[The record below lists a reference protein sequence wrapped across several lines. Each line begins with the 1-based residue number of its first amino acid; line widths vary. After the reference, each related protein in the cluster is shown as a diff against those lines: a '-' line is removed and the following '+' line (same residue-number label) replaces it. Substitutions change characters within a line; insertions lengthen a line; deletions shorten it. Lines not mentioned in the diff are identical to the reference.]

1 MAGIYIHI
9 PFCYKACHYCDF
21 HFSTSLTLKTKLI
34 DAICKELKLKNKY
47 LGTQL
52 VETIYFG
59 GGTPSI
65 LEEKYIAKI
74 LKTIYKYFSISKF
87 LECTLEVNPNDLTV
101 GKTRSLIKLGVN
113 RFSVGA
119 QSFDDIQ
126 LKLLNR
132 SHTSKQIERS
142 IRLIQDLGVY
152 NINIDLMYGTPNLK
166 NKLWENNLMKAVSLN
181 VTHMSCYCL
190 TIEKGTVFHKMVNS
204 GNLKIDS
211 DDNIK
216 LQFLTMRDI
225 LRRNNFVH
233 YEISNFC
240 IPSFESKHNSSY
252 WKGKNYLGVGP
263 SAHSFNGKKRHWN
276 IKNNYKYIAALNND
290 NNYFE
295 EEILTKKN
303 IANEYILTNIRT
315 NKGLARNIL
324 SRLTN
329 NIEYSKLMSQLDKLI
344 NDRLIIN
351 KKDRFYLTQNGMILC
366 DKITTDL
373 FLA

>member
-9 PFCYKACHYCDF
+9 PFCYKACYYCDF
-21 HFSTSLTLKTKLI
+21 HFSTSLKLKTELI
-34 DAICKELKLKNKY
+34 GAICKELKLKNKY
-47 LGTQL
+47 LGSSP

-65 LEEKYIAKI
+65 LGEKYIAKI
-74 LKTIYKYFSISKF
+74 LKTIYKYFSISNS
-87 LECTLEVNPNDLTV
+87 LECTFEVNPNDLTV
-101 GKTRSLIKLGVN
+101 DKTRSLIKLGVN

-119 QSFDDIQ
+119 QSFDENQ

-132 SHTSKQIERS
+132 SHTSNQIERS
-142 IRLIQDLGVY
+142 IKLIQDLGVN

-204 GNLKIDS
+204 GSLKLDS

-225 LRRNNFVH
+225 LIRNNFIH

-276 IKNNYKYIAALNND
+276 INNNYKYIDALNND

-295 EEILTKKN
+295 EEILSKKN

-315 NKGLARNIL
+315 SKGLARNTL

-329 NIEYSKLMSQLDKLI
+329 NIEYNKLMSQLDKLI
-344 NDRLIIN
+344 NDNLIIN

>member
-34 DAICKELKLKNKY
+34 GAICKELKLKNKY
-47 LGTQL
+47 LGSQP

-87 LECTLEVNPNDLTV
+87 LECTFEVNPNDLTV
-101 GKTRSLIKLGVN
+101 DKTRSLIKLGVN

-142 IRLIQDLGVY
+142 IKLIQDLGVY

-204 GNLKIDS
+204 GNLKLDS

-276 IKNNYKYIAALNND
+276 IKNNYKYIDALNND

-344 NDRLIIN
+344 NDSLIIN

>member
-9 PFCYKACHYCDF
+9 PFCYKACYYCDF

-34 DAICKELKLKNKY
+34 GAICKELKLKNKY
-47 LGTQL
+47 LGSQP

-74 LKTIYKYFSISKF
+74 LKTIYKYFSISKS
-87 LECTLEVNPNDLTV
+87 LECTFEVNPNDLTV
-101 GKTRSLIKLGVN
+101 DKTRSLIKLGVN

-132 SHTSKQIERS
+132 SHTSKQIGRS
-142 IRLIQDLGVY
+142 IKLIQDLGVN

-166 NKLWENNLMKAVSLN
+166 NKLWENNLMKALSLN
-181 VTHMSCYCL
+181 VTHVSCYCL

-204 GNLKIDS
+204 GNLKLDS

-216 LQFLTMRDI
+216 LQFLTMRDV

-276 IKNNYKYIAALNND
+276 IKNNYKYIDALNND

-329 NIEYSKLMSQLDKLI
+329 KIEYSKLMSQLDKLI
-344 NDRLIIN
+344 NDSLIIN

>member
-9 PFCYKACHYCDF
+9 PFCYKACYYCDF
-21 HFSTSLTLKTKLI
+21 HFSTSLKLKTELI
-34 DAICKELKLKNKY
+34 GAICKELKLKNKY
-47 LGTQL
+47 LGSSP

-65 LEEKYIAKI
+65 LGEKYIAKI
-74 LKTIYKYFSISKF
+74 LKTIYKYFSISNS
-87 LECTLEVNPNDLTV
+87 LECTFEVNPNDLTV
-101 GKTRSLIKLGVN
+101 DKTRRLIKLGVN

-119 QSFDDIQ
+119 QSFDENQ

-132 SHTSKQIERS
+132 SHTSNQIERS
-142 IRLIQDLGVY
+142 IKLIQDLGVN

-204 GNLKIDS
+204 GSLKLDS

-225 LRRNNFVH
+225 LIRNNFIH

-263 SAHSFNGKKRHWN
+263 SAHSFNGKK
-276 IKNNYKYIAALNND
+276 KTLEYK
-290 NNYFE
+290 
-295 EEILTKKN
+295 
-303 IANEYILTNIRT
+303 
-315 NKGLARNIL
+315 
-324 SRLTN
+324 
-329 NIEYSKLMSQLDKLI
+329 
-344 NDRLIIN
+344 
-351 KKDRFYLTQNGMILC
+351 
-366 DKITTDL
+366 
-373 FLA
+373 

>member
-1 MAGIYIHI
+1 
-9 PFCYKACHYCDF
+9 
-21 HFSTSLTLKTKLI
+21 
-34 DAICKELKLKNKY
+34 
-47 LGTQL
+47 
-52 VETIYFG
+52 
-59 GGTPSI
+59 
-65 LEEKYIAKI
+65 
-74 LKTIYKYFSISKF
+74 
-87 LECTLEVNPNDLTV
+87 
-101 GKTRSLIKLGVN
+101 
-113 RFSVGA
+113 
-119 QSFDDIQ
+119 
-126 LKLLNR
+126 
-132 SHTSKQIERS
+132 
-142 IRLIQDLGVY
+142 
-152 NINIDLMYGTPNLK
+152 
-166 NKLWENNLMKAVSLN
+166 MKAVSLN

-276 IKNNYKYIAALNND
+276 IKNNYKYIDALNND

>member
-87 LECTLEVNPNDLTV
+87 LECTFEVNPNDLTV

-225 LRRNNFVH
+225 LRINNFVH

-276 IKNNYKYIAALNND
+276 IKNNYKYIDALNND

-324 SRLTN
+324 TRLTN

>member
-34 DAICKELKLKNKY
+34 DAICKELKLKNKF

-87 LECTLEVNPNDLTV
+87 LECTFEVNPNDLTV

-276 IKNNYKYIAALNND
+276 IKNNYKYIDALNND

>member
-34 DAICKELKLKNKY
+34 RAICKELKLKNRY
-47 LGTQL
+47 LGSKP

-74 LKTIYKYFSISKF
+74 LKTIYKYFSTSKF
-87 LECTLEVNPNDLTV
+87 LECTFEVNPNDLTV
-101 GKTRSLIKLGVN
+101 EKTRSLIKLGVN

-142 IRLIQDLGVY
+142 IKLIQDLGVY

-190 TIEKGTVFHKMVNS
+190 TIEKGTVFYKMVNS
-204 GNLKIDS
+204 GNLKLDS

-276 IKNNYKYIAALNND
+276 IKNNYKYIDALNND

-344 NDRLIIN
+344 NDSLIIN
-351 KKDRFYLTQNGMILC
+351 KKDRYYLTQNGMILC

-373 FLA
+373 FLV

>member
-34 DAICKELKLKNKY
+34 GAICKELKLKNKY
-47 LGTQL
+47 LGSQP

-74 LKTIYKYFSISKF
+74 LKTIYKYFSISKS
-87 LECTLEVNPNDLTV
+87 LECTFEVNPNDLTV
-101 GKTRSLIKLGVN
+101 DKTRSLIKLGVN

-132 SHTSKQIERS
+132 SHTSKQIGRS
-142 IRLIQDLGVY
+142 IKLIQDLGVN

-166 NKLWENNLMKAVSLN
+166 NKLWENNLMKALSLN
-181 VTHMSCYCL
+181 VTHVSCYCL

-204 GNLKIDS
+204 GNLKLDS

-216 LQFLTMRDI
+216 LQFLTMRDV

-276 IKNNYKYIAALNND
+276 IKNNYKYIDALNND

-329 NIEYSKLMSQLDKLI
+329 KIEYSKLMSQLDKLI
-344 NDRLIIN
+344 NDSLIIN

>member
-9 PFCYKACHYCDF
+9 PFCKKACHYCDF

-65 LEEKYIAKI
+65 LDEKYIAKI

-87 LECTLEVNPNDLTV
+87 LECTFEVNPNDLTV

>member
-87 LECTLEVNPNDLTV
+87 LECTFEVNPNDLTV

-181 VTHMSCYCL
+181 VTHISCYCL

-276 IKNNYKYIAALNND
+276 IKNNYKYIDALNND

>member
-21 HFSTSLTLKTKLI
+21 HFSTSLTLKTKLVG
-34 DAICKELKLKNKY
+34 AICKELKLKHKY
-47 LGTQL
+47 LGSQP

-87 LECTLEVNPNDLTV
+87 IECTLEVNPNDLTV
-101 GKTRSLIKLGVN
+101 DKTRSLIKLGVN

-132 SHTSKQIERS
+132 SHTSNQIERS
-142 IRLIQDLGVY
+142 IKLIQDLGVY
-152 NINIDLMYGTPNLK
+152 NINIDLMYGTPKLK

-204 GNLKIDS
+204 GNLKLDS

-276 IKNNYKYIAALNND
+276 IKNNYKYIDALNND
-290 NNYFE
+290 KNYFE

-315 NKGLARNIL
+315 NKGLARNVL

-329 NIEYSKLMSQLDKLI
+329 NIEYSKLLSQLDKLI
-344 NDRLIIN
+344 NDSLIIN
-351 KKDRFYLTQNGMILC
+351 KKDRYYLTQNGMILC

>member
-65 LEEKYIAKI
+65 LDEKYIAKI

-87 LECTLEVNPNDLTV
+87 LECTFEVNPNDLTV

-276 IKNNYKYIAALNND
+276 IKNNYKYIDALNND
-290 NNYFE
+290 KNYFE

>member
-1 MAGIYIHI
+1 M
-9 PFCYKACHYCDF
+9 
-21 HFSTSLTLKTKLI
+21 
-34 DAICKELKLKNKY
+34 KNKY
-47 LGTQL
+47 LGSQP

-101 GKTRSLIKLGVN
+101 DKTRSLIKLGVN

-142 IRLIQDLGVY
+142 IKLIQDLGVY

-190 TIEKGTVFHKMVNS
+190 TIEKGTVFYKMVNS
-204 GNLKIDS
+204 GNLKLDS

-276 IKNNYKYIAALNND
+276 IKNNYKYIDALNND

-344 NDRLIIN
+344 NDSLIIN

>member
-65 LEEKYIAKI
+65 LDEKYIAKI

-87 LECTLEVNPNDLTV
+87 LECTFEVNPNDLTV

-132 SHTSKQIERS
+132 SHTSQQIERS
-142 IRLIQDLGVY
+142 IRLIQDLGIY

-190 TIEKGTVFHKMVNS
+190 TIEKGTVFYKMVNS
-204 GNLKIDS
+204 GNLKLDS

-276 IKNNYKYIAALNND
+276 IKNNYKYIDALNND
-290 NNYFE
+290 KNYFE

>member
-9 PFCYKACHYCDF
+9 PFCKKACHYCDF

-87 LECTLEVNPNDLTV
+87 LECTFEVNPNDLTV

>member
-1 MAGIYIHI
+1 LAGIYIHI

-34 DAICKELKLKNKY
+34 GAICKELKLKNKY
-47 LGTQL
+47 LGSQP

-101 GKTRSLIKLGVN
+101 DKTRSLIKLGVN

-132 SHTSKQIERS
+132 SHTSNQIERS
-142 IRLIQDLGVY
+142 IKLIQDLGVY

-190 TIEKGTVFHKMVNS
+190 TIEKGTVFYKMVNS
-204 GNLKIDS
+204 GNLKLDS

-216 LQFLTMRDI
+216 LQFLTMRDV
-225 LRRNNFVH
+225 LRSNNFVH

-276 IKNNYKYIAALNND
+276 IKNNYKYIDALNND

-344 NDRLIIN
+344 NDSLIIN

>member
-65 LEEKYIAKI
+65 LDEKYIAKI

-87 LECTLEVNPNDLTV
+87 LECTFEVNPNDLTV

-216 LQFLTMRDI
+216 LQFLTMRDV
-225 LRRNNFVH
+225 LRSNNFVH

-276 IKNNYKYIAALNND
+276 IKNNYKYIDALNND

>member
-34 DAICKELKLKNKY
+34 GAICKELKLKNKY
-47 LGTQL
+47 LGSQP

-87 LECTLEVNPNDLTV
+87 LECTFEVNPNDLTV
-101 GKTRSLIKLGVN
+101 DKVRGLIKLGIN

-132 SHTSKQIERS
+132 SHTSNQIERS
-142 IRLIQDLGVY
+142 IKLIQDLGVY

-190 TIEKGTVFHKMVNS
+190 TIEKGTVFYKMVNS
-204 GNLKIDS
+204 GNLKLDS

-216 LQFLTMRDI
+216 LQFLTMRDV
-225 LRRNNFVH
+225 LRSNNFVH

-276 IKNNYKYIAALNND
+276 IKNNYKYIDALNND

-344 NDRLIIN
+344 NDSLIIN

>member
-87 LECTLEVNPNDLTV
+87 LECTFEVNPNDLTV

-276 IKNNYKYIAALNND
+276 IKNNYKYIDALNND

-303 IANEYILTNIRT
+303 IVNEYILTNIRT

>member
-1 MAGIYIHI
+1 M
-9 PFCYKACHYCDF
+9 
-21 HFSTSLTLKTKLI
+21 
-34 DAICKELKLKNKY
+34 
-47 LGTQL
+47 
-52 VETIYFG
+52 
-59 GGTPSI
+59 
-65 LEEKYIAKI
+65 
-74 LKTIYKYFSISKF
+74 
-87 LECTLEVNPNDLTV
+87 TV
-101 GKTRSLIKLGVN
+101 DKTRSLIKLGVN

-119 QSFDDIQ
+119 QSFDDVQ
-126 LKLLNR
+126 LKLMNR

-142 IRLIQDLGVY
+142 IKLIQDLGVY

-166 NKLWENNLMKAVSLN
+166 NKLWEDNLMKAVSLN

-204 GNLKIDS
+204 GNLKLDS

-276 IKNNYKYIAALNND
+276 IKNNYKYIDALNND

-324 SRLTN
+324 SGLTN
-329 NIEYSKLMSQLDKLI
+329 NIEYSRLMSQLDKLI
-344 NDRLIIN
+344 NDNLIIN

-373 FLA
+373 FFSLILKKDQ

>member
-21 HFSTSLTLKTKLI
+21 HFSTSLTLKKKLI
-34 DAICKELKLKNKY
+34 GAICKELKLKNKY
-47 LGTQL
+47 LGSQP

-87 LECTLEVNPNDLTV
+87 LECTFEVNPNDLTV
-101 GKTRSLIKLGVN
+101 DKTRSLIKLGVN

-126 LKLLNR
+126 LKLMNR

-142 IRLIQDLGVY
+142 IKLIQDLGVY

-166 NKLWENNLMKAVSLN
+166 NKLWEDNLMKAVSLN

-204 GNLKIDS
+204 GNLKLDS

-276 IKNNYKYIAALNND
+276 IKNNYKYIDALNND

-324 SRLTN
+324 SGLTN
-329 NIEYSKLMSQLDKLI
+329 NIEYSRLMSQLDKLI
-344 NDRLIIN
+344 NDNLIIN

>member
-34 DAICKELKLKNKY
+34 GAICKELKLKNKY
-47 LGTQL
+47 LGSQP

-101 GKTRSLIKLGVN
+101 DKTRSLIKLGVN

-132 SHTSKQIERS
+132 SHTSNQIERS
-142 IRLIQDLGVY
+142 IKLIQDLGVY

-181 VTHMSCYCL
+181 VTHISCYCL
-190 TIEKGTVFHKMVNS
+190 TIEKGTVFYKMVNS
-204 GNLKIDS
+204 GNLKLDS

-216 LQFLTMRDI
+216 LQFLTMRDV
-225 LRRNNFVH
+225 LRSNNFVH

-276 IKNNYKYIAALNND
+276 IKNNYKYIDALNND

-344 NDRLIIN
+344 NDSLIIN

>member
-21 HFSTSLTLKTKLI
+21 HFSTSLTLKKKLI
-34 DAICKELKLKNKY
+34 GAICKELKLKNKY
-47 LGTQL
+47 LGSQP

-87 LECTLEVNPNDLTV
+87 LECTFEVNPNDLTV
-101 GKTRSLIKLGVN
+101 DKTRSLIKLGVN

-126 LKLLNR
+126 LKLMNR

-142 IRLIQDLGVY
+142 IKLIQDLGVY

-166 NKLWENNLMKAVSLN
+166 NKLWEDNLMKAVSLN

-204 GNLKIDS
+204 GNLKLDS

-276 IKNNYKYIAALNND
+276 IKNNYKYIDALNND

-324 SRLTN
+324 SGLTN

-344 NDRLIIN
+344 NDNLIIN

>member
-34 DAICKELKLKNKY
+34 DSICKELKLKNKY

-87 LECTLEVNPNDLTV
+87 LECTFEVNPNDLTV

-181 VTHMSCYCL
+181 VTHISCYCL

-211 DDNIK
+211 DDNVK
-216 LQFLTMRDI
+216 LQFLTMRNI

-276 IKNNYKYIAALNND
+276 IKNNYKYIDALNND

-329 NIEYSKLMSQLDKLI
+329 NIEYNKLMSQLDKLI
-344 NDRLIIN
+344 NDSLIIN

>member
-9 PFCYKACHYCDF
+9 PFCHKACYYCDF
-21 HFSTSLTLKTKLI
+21 HFSTSLKLKKELI
-34 DAICKELKLKNKY
+34 GAICKELKLKNKY
-47 LGTQL
+47 LGSL
-52 VETIYFG
+52 PVETIYFG

-74 LKTIYKYFSISKF
+74 LKTIYKYFSTSDS
-87 LECTLEVNPNDLTV
+87 LECTFEVNPNDLTFD
-101 GKTRSLIKLGVN
+101 KTRSLIKLGVN

-119 QSFDDIQ
+119 QSFDEKQ

-142 IRLIQDLGVY
+142 IKLIQDLGVN

-204 GNLKIDS
+204 GSLKLGS
-211 DDNIK
+211 DENIK
-216 LQFLTMRDI
+216 LQFLTMREV
-225 LRRNNFVH
+225 LRRNNFIH

-276 IKNNYKYIAALNND
+276 INNNYKYIDALKND

-315 NKGLARNIL
+315 NKGLKRSTL

-329 NIEYSKLMSQLDKLI
+329 NIEYNKLMSQLDKLV
-344 NDRLIIN
+344 NDSLVIN

>member
-87 LECTLEVNPNDLTV
+87 LECTFEVNPNDLTV

-181 VTHMSCYCL
+181 VTHISCYCL

-276 IKNNYKYIAALNND
+276 IKNNYKYIDALNND

-303 IANEYILTNIRT
+303 IVNEYILTNIRT

>member
-1 MAGIYIHI
+1 M
-9 PFCYKACHYCDF
+9 
-21 HFSTSLTLKTKLI
+21 
-34 DAICKELKLKNKY
+34 
-47 LGTQL
+47 
-52 VETIYFG
+52 
-59 GGTPSI
+59 
-65 LEEKYIAKI
+65 
-74 LKTIYKYFSISKF
+74 
-87 LECTLEVNPNDLTV
+87 NPNDLTV
-101 GKTRSLIKLGVN
+101 DKARSLIKLGVN

-142 IRLIQDLGVY
+142 IKLIQDLGVC

-204 GNLKIDS
+204 GNLKLDS

-276 IKNNYKYIAALNND
+276 IKNNYKYIDALNND

-303 IANEYILTNIRT
+303 VANEYILTNIRT
-315 NKGLARNIL
+315 NNGLARNIL

>member
-87 LECTLEVNPNDLTV
+87 LECTFEVNPNDLTFD
-101 GKTRSLIKLGVN
+101 KTRSLIKLGVN

-119 QSFDDIQ
+119 QSFDEKQ

-132 SHTSKQIERS
+132 SHTSNQIERS
-142 IRLIQDLGVY
+142 IKLIQDLGVY

-166 NKLWENNLMKAVSLN
+166 NKLWEN
-181 VTHMSCYCL
+181 
-190 TIEKGTVFHKMVNS
+190 I
-204 GNLKIDS
+204 
-211 DDNIK
+211 
-216 LQFLTMRDI
+216 
-225 LRRNNFVH
+225 
-233 YEISNFC
+233 
-240 IPSFESKHNSSY
+240 
-252 WKGKNYLGVGP
+252 
-263 SAHSFNGKKRHWN
+263 
-276 IKNNYKYIAALNND
+276 
-290 NNYFE
+290 
-295 EEILTKKN
+295 
-303 IANEYILTNIRT
+303 
-315 NKGLARNIL
+315 
-324 SRLTN
+324 
-329 NIEYSKLMSQLDKLI
+329 
-344 NDRLIIN
+344 
-351 KKDRFYLTQNGMILC
+351 
-366 DKITTDL
+366 
-373 FLA
+373 

>member
-65 LEEKYIAKI
+65 LDEKYIAKI

-87 LECTLEVNPNDLTV
+87 LECTFEVNPNDLTV

-276 IKNNYKYIAALNND
+276 IKNNYKYIDALNND

>member
-1 MAGIYIHI
+1 LAGIYIHI

-34 DAICKELKLKNKY
+34 DSICKELKLKNKY

-87 LECTLEVNPNDLTV
+87 LECTFEVNPNDLTV

-181 VTHMSCYCL
+181 VTHISCYCL

-211 DDNIK
+211 DDNVK
-216 LQFLTMRDI
+216 LQFLTMRNI

-263 SAHSFNGKKRHWN
+263 SAHSFNGKKRQWN
-276 IKNNYKYIAALNND
+276 IKNNYKYIDALNND

-329 NIEYSKLMSQLDKLI
+329 NIEYNKLMSQLDKLI

>member
-87 LECTLEVNPNDLTV
+87 LECTFEVNPNDLTV

-166 NKLWENNLMKAVSLN
+166 NKLWENNLRKAVSLN
-181 VTHMSCYCL
+181 VTHISCYCL

-276 IKNNYKYIAALNND
+276 IKNNYKYIDALNND

-303 IANEYILTNIRT
+303 IVNEYILTNIRT

>member
-1 MAGIYIHI
+1 LAGIYIHI
-9 PFCYKACHYCDF
+9 PFCSKACYYCDF

-34 DAICKELKLKNKY
+34 GAICKELKLKNKY
-47 LGTQL
+47 LGSQE

-87 LECTLEVNPNDLTV
+87 LECTFEVNPNDLTV
-101 GKTRSLIKLGVN
+101 DKVRGLIKLGIN

-142 IRLIQDLGVY
+142 IKLIQDLGVY
-152 NINIDLMYGTPNLK
+152 NINIDLMYGTPKLK

-204 GNLKIDS
+204 GNLKLDS

-276 IKNNYKYIAALNND
+276 IKNNYKYIDALNKD

-315 NKGLARNIL
+315 NKGLARNVL

-329 NIEYSKLMSQLDKLI
+329 NIEYSKLLSQLV
-344 NDRLIIN
+344 
-351 KKDRFYLTQNGMILC
+351 
-366 DKITTDL
+366 
-373 FLA
+373 

>member
-21 HFSTSLTLKTKLI
+21 HFSTSLTLKTKLVR
-34 DAICKELKLKNKY
+34 AICKELKLKNKY
-47 LGTQL
+47 LGSQP

-87 LECTLEVNPNDLTV
+87 IECTLEVNPNDLTV
-101 GKTRSLIKLGVN
+101 DKTRSLIKLGVN

-132 SHTSKQIERS
+132 SHTSNQIERS
-142 IRLIQDLGVY
+142 IKLIQDLGVY

-190 TIEKGTVFHKMVNS
+190 TIEKGTVFYKMVNS
-204 GNLKIDS
+204 GNLKLDS

-216 LQFLTMRDI
+216 LQFLTMRDV
-225 LRRNNFVH
+225 LRSNNFVH

-276 IKNNYKYIAALNND
+276 IKNNYKYIDALNND

-315 NKGLARNIL
+315 NKGLARNTL

-344 NDRLIIN
+344 NDSLIIN

>member
-34 DAICKELKLKNKY
+34 GAICKELKSKNKY
-47 LGTQL
+47 LGSQP

-87 LECTLEVNPNDLTV
+87 LECTFEVNPNDLTV

-119 QSFDDIQ
+119 QSFDNIQ

-190 TIEKGTVFHKMVNS
+190 TIEKVTVFHKMVNS

-276 IKNNYKYIAALNND
+276 IKNNYKYIDALNND

-373 FLA
+373 FLV

>member
-9 PFCYKACHYCDF
+9 PFCHKACHYCDF
-21 HFSTSLTLKTKLI
+21 HFSTSLKLKTKLI
-34 DAICKELKLKNKY
+34 GAICKELKLKNKY
-47 LGTQL
+47 LGSGP

-74 LKTIYKYFSISKF
+74 LKTIYKYFSISNS
-87 LECTLEVNPNDLTV
+87 LECTFEVNPNDLTV
-101 GKTRSLIKLGVN
+101 DKTRNLIKLGVN

-119 QSFDDIQ
+119 QSFDENQ

-132 SHTSKQIERS
+132 SHTSNQIERS
-142 IRLIQDLGVY
+142 IKLIQDLGVN

-166 NKLWENNLMKAVSLN
+166 NKLWENNLIKAVSLN

-204 GNLKIDS
+204 GNLKLVS
-211 DDNIK
+211 DDDIK

-225 LRRNNFVH
+225 LKRNNFIH

-276 IKNNYKYIAALNND
+276 INNNYKYIDALNND

-344 NDRLIIN
+344 NDSLIIN

>member
-34 DAICKELKLKNKY
+34 GAICKELKSKNKY
-47 LGTQL
+47 LGSQP

-87 LECTLEVNPNDLTV
+87 LECTFEVNPNDLTV

-119 QSFDDIQ
+119 QSFDNIQ

-276 IKNNYKYIAALNND
+276 IKNNYKYIDALNND

-344 NDRLIIN
+344 NDSLIIN

-373 FLA
+373 FLV

>member
-65 LEEKYIAKI
+65 LDEKYIAKI

-87 LECTLEVNPNDLTV
+87 LECTFEVNPNDLTV

-276 IKNNYKYIAALNND
+276 IKNNYKYIDALNND

-303 IANEYILTNIRT
+303 IVNEYILTNIRT

>member
-65 LEEKYIAKI
+65 LDEKYIAKI

-87 LECTLEVNPNDLTV
+87 LECTFEVNPNDLTV

-181 VTHMSCYCL
+181 VTHISCYCL

-276 IKNNYKYIAALNND
+276 IKNNYKYIDALNND